1 MHQSERMT
9 DRTEENLLMI
19 ERQLKRRQIKS
30 HSVLEAFTKI
40 QRHHFVPEKFQDEAY
55 GDFPLAIGA
64 GQTISQPFIIA
75 LMMQCLT
82 LQKTDDVLE
91 VGTGSGYSTA
101 LLASIVHWVDSLEF
115 YQNLLGAAEARLK
128 QFDDLRNYKL
138 WHWNGWGGP
147 PIEKQYDAIIVW
159 ASPNRIPEP
168 LIESLK
174 FGGQMIMPIGKND
187 QKLML
192 IKRGK
197 DGVTQEFIHW
207 VRFVPLI
214 DGEPL

>member
-1 MHQSERMT
+1 MGWSGQMNNRS
-9 DRTEENLLMI
+9 DENQQMI
-19 ERQLKRRQIKS
+19 SRQLRRRKIETP
-30 HSVLEAFTKI
+30 SVLNAFTKI
-40 QRHHFVPEKFQDEAY
+40 QRHHFVPEEFQDEAY
-55 GDFPLAIGA
+55 GDFPLSIGA

-75 LMMQCLT
+75 LMMQT
-82 LQKTDDVLE
+82 LALEKTDEVLE
-91 VGTGSGYSTA
+91 IGTGSGYSTA

-115 YQNLLGAAEARLK
+115 YQNLLDAAQKRLEH
-128 QFDDLRNYKL
+128 LNLTNYKL
-138 WHWNGWGGP
+138 WHWNGWTGP

-168 LIESLK
+168 LVKSLK
-174 FGGQMIMPIGKND
+174 NNGRMIMPIGKND

-192 IKRGK
+192 IKNGK
-197 DGVTQEFIHW
+197 NGITQQFIDW